1 MQSMKAMKLNIR
13 NESNDKI
20 YETQID
26 EKNKQIDTLRKDV
39 IRLENDIRKSETE
52 YEKEVGAAKL
62 DFQTTIRNENRKNK
76 QIPKSLVEKYNML

>member
-1 MQSMKAMKLNIR
+1 LKGRCDVIHENHKTNIR

-52 YEKEVGAAKL
+52 YKREIGAAKL
-62 DFQTTIRNENRKNK
+62 DFQTTIRN
-76 QIPKSLVEKYNML
+76 

>member
-1 MQSMKAMKLNIR
+1 MQSMKAMQLNIR

-26 EKNKQIDTLRKDV
+26 ENNKQIDTLRKDV

-52 YEKEVGAAKL
+52 YKKEIGAAKL

-76 QIPKSLVEKYNML
+76 QIPKSLVKKYNLL